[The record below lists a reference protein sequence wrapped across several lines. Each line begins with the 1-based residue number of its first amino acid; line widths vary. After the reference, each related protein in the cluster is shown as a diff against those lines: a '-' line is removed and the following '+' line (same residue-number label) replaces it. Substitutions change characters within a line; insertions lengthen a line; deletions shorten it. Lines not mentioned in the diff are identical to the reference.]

1 MIIEFKFANFMS
13 FRNESIFSL
22 EPTSQRNFSENILK
36 INTSAYRGKLLKS
49 AFLSGG
55 NASGKSNFLNALSIL
70 KNLIISPLHLSDA
83 EKIKQYI
90 PFATQTT
97 KPTEFKLLFL
107 IDNVKYEFYLR
118 YNSNKILQESLSYA
132 PKRKG
137 KMPNLYFID
146 RENTKNTKFGKDET
160 NKLKDIFDKC
170 LSNNLF
176 LTTASANNV
185 KFANVVF
192 DFFNTKLVSLDSSEI
207 LEMQEWFQNLSD
219 YLSDEKNVEKTRQ
232 YLHKADFGI
241 VDLVSRQDQE
251 LSVPKEIVE
260 FTGRLI
266 DAFPNENK
274 DVDIKNKIISDLTL
288 KINKLIA
295 IKAKHSFVNETGE
308 NTTVDFNLLS
318 NFESK
323 GTRRFVYLSYIFD
336 RAISDGQ
343 ILLIDELETSLH
355 PELLIFLTDLINNST
370 NTKAQLI
377 FATQNYLLL
386 DSKKSHFRNDQIWLV
401 DKNVHTGTSDLYSL
415 ADFKGNRSNADNLNR
430 YLKKKFG
437 AYPNI
442 LK

>member
-1 MIIEFKFANFMS
+1 
-13 FRNESIFSL
+13 
-22 EPTSQRNFSENILK
+22 
-36 INTSAYRGKLLKS
+36 
-49 AFLSGG
+49 
-55 NASGKSNFLNALSIL
+55 
-70 KNLIISPLHLSDA
+70 
-83 EKIKQYI
+83 
-90 PFATQTT
+90 
-97 KPTEFKLLFL
+97 
-107 IDNVKYEFYLR
+107 
-118 YNSNKILQESLSYA
+118 
-132 PKRKG
+132 
-137 KMPNLYFID
+137 
-146 RENTKNTKFGKDET
+146 
-160 NKLKDIFDKC
+160 
-170 LSNNLF
+170 
-176 LTTASANNV
+176 
-185 KFANVVF
+185 
-192 DFFNTKLVSLDSSEI
+192 
-207 LEMQEWFQNLSD
+207 MQEWFQNLSD